1 MEVHFVDAEAGG
13 KKSPKIAQKNREY
26 DEWPMDFRNTPSKAN
41 KYLYLDGLIRQ
52 FLKPGGLFLRDFGFL
67 LGFQLLNFRGHRRFP
82 KPPRCKRIWF
92 FIQGKNPM
100 GQSAPLWF
108 PDVAGLNIT
117 CGGKIEVFRPKSYV
131 YQVMKRKAG
140 KNTIGQPGVRMLLNF
155 GGF

>member
-82 KPPRCKRIWF
+82 KPPGVNGSDFSYKGRIPWVNQHPCDF
-92 FIQGKNPM
+92 QMLQG
-100 GQSAPLWF
+100 
-108 PDVAGLNIT
+108 
-117 CGGKIEVFRPKSYV
+117 
-131 YQVMKRKAG
+131 
-140 KNTIGQPGVRMLLNF
+140 
-155 GGF
+155 